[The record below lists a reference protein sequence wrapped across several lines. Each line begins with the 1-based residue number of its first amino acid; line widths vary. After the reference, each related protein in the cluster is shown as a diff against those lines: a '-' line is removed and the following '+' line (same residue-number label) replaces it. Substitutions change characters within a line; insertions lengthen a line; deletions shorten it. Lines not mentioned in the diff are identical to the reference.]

1 MINQV
6 TLLGRV
12 GKDPE
17 IRYTNDNKAVAM
29 FSIATNELGKDK
41 TTWHNVKAW
50 EQKADLCE
58 KYVKKGDLL
67 FVQGRIEYTEK
78 DGKHYTAV
86 VIQNMQ
92 FLSSKGGSQSQASN
106 KDNPVPQ
113 PPQKQNRQPN
123 LSDTKT
129 AINNGFTETVKQSD
143 DLGDDDIPF

>member
-50 EQKADLCE
+50 EQKAELVE

-67 FVQGRIEYTEK
+67 FVQGRMEYTEK
-78 DGKHYTAV
+78 DGKHYTAI

-92 FLSSKGGSQSQASN
+92 FLSNKGGSQSQASN
-106 KDNPVPQ
+106 KEKPIPQ
-113 PPQKQNRQPN
+113 PPQKRTVSP
-123 LSDTKT
+123 
-129 AINNGFTETVKQSD
+129 ETTQSGD

>member
-17 IRYTNDNKAVAM
+17 IRYTKDNQAVAM
-29 FSIATNELGKDK
+29 FSIATSEKWKDK
-41 TTWHNVKAW
+41 DGKTQENTTWHNVQAW
-50 EQKADLCE
+50 EKQADLVE

-67 FVQGRIEYTEK
+67 FVQGKIKYTEK

-106 KDNPVPQ
+106 KDKPVPQ
-113 PPQKQNRQPN
+113 PPQKRVSQP
-123 LSDTKT
+123 
-129 AINNGFTETVKQSD
+129 ETVKQSD

>member
-17 IRYTNDNKAVAM
+17 IRFTPQGDKKGAF
-29 FSIATNELGKDK
+29 FSIATNELGKDN
-41 TTWHNVKAW
+41 TTWHNVQAW
-50 EQKADLCE
+50 EKNADLCE

-67 FVQGRIEYTEK
+67 YVQGRIKYFENN
-78 DGKHYTAV
+78 GKYYTAI
-86 VIQNMQ
+86 VIHNMQ

-106 KDNPVPQ
+106 KDKPIP
-113 PPQKQNRQPN
+113 PPQKR
-123 LSDTKT
+123 T
-129 AINNGFTETVKQSD
+129 APPETTQSSD